1 MAPPD
6 IRAGPVLVT
15 GAGGFL
21 GVNVVAALRRHGIPV
36 RALVRRPPAGPQ
48 WQGLDGLEFI
58 QGDVR
63 DRSCLQT
70 AVVGVQSVIHA
81 AALTDL
87 MPRPRRLA
95 FQVNVE
101 GTRVVCEAAL
111 AAGVRRLVL
120 TSSLCTVAGGTAEE
134 PATEDTPYNLGA
146 IRSPYYESKRL
157 AERVVRD
164 FQARGLET
172 ITLCP
177 AFIIGPR
184 DGRPTSN
191 KLLLFAARSPL
202 PLLPPGGINVIDVR
216 EAALAHVRALWL
228 GRPGERYLLAGP
240 YVGYAD
246 LGRCVRAA
254 LGLPAGVGL
263 VPKWIRGPGLLF
275 LALLGGVLPRVP
287 SGLSVPGFR
296 YGFEAVHV
304 SGTRGDAAFGLT
316 HRPLA
321 ETVVDTLRWF
331 RQTGLAPWLRGR
343 PLPGDPVRPA
353 SPER

>member
-6 IRAGPVLVT
+6 VRAGTVLVT

-21 GVNVVAALRRHGIPV
+21 GANVVAALREHGIPV
-36 RALVRRPPAGPQ
+36 RALVRRPPRGPQ
-48 WQGLDGLEFI
+48 WQGLDGLEI
-58 QGDVR
+58 IHGDVR
-63 DRSCLQT
+63 DRSCLQR
-70 AVVGVQSVIHA
+70 AVARAQAVIHA

-101 GTRVVCEAAL
+101 GTRVVCAAAL

-120 TSSLCTVAGGTAEE
+120 TSSLCTAAAGTAEK

-157 AERVVRD
+157 AERVARD
-164 FQARGLET
+164 FQACGLET

-177 AFIIGPR
+177 AYVIGPR
-184 DGRPTSN
+184 DGRPTTN
-191 KLLLFAARSPL
+191 ELLLFASRTPA

-216 EAALAHVRALWL
+216 EAALAHMRALWL

-254 LGLPAGVGL
+254 LGLPGRIGL
-263 VPKWIRGPGLLF
+263 VPRWMRGPGSLL
-275 LALLGGVLPRVP
+275 LALLAGVLPRVP
-287 SGLSVPGFR
+287 NGLSVPGFR
-296 YGFEAVHV
+296 YGFEAIHV
-304 SGTRGDAAFGLT
+304 SGARGDAAFGLT
-316 HRPLA
+316 HRPVA

-343 PLPGDPVRPA
+343 ALPGDLR
-353 SPER
+353 